1 MKLGTVTQQPSER
14 LSYTIDYKDFL
25 TDGDNVSTATPS
37 VSPSGL
43 VIDEVSVLDPRV
55 RFYVSSGTAG
65 VKYKMQM
72 DVTTAD
78 GRILQDEIIFKI
90 KEVYWTWINLR
101 FIAFFFYL
109 VLFSTFYLVKTK
121 ARIAEGLFP

>member
-43 VIDEVSVLDPRV
+43 VIDEVSVIDPRV

-78 GRILQDEIIFKI
+78 GRILQGEIIFKI
-90 KEVYWTWINLR
+90 KEI
-101 FIAFFFYL
+101 
-109 VLFSTFYLVKTK
+109 
-121 ARIAEGLFP
+121 